1 MKLSLQQLSEQADVS
16 ERSIRYYIQ
25 KGLLPRPQGE
35 TRAAWYGQEHLAN
48 LLRIRAWQQQGLSL
62 DAIADLL
69 LAKTQPPV
77 PAQRPGTVQVRSHL
91 VLAAGLE
98 LVVSPDQAGLSQA
111 QLRQLFLAV
120 QAAYAELTGAD
131 PGAVSEPTAGP

>member
-1 MKLSLQQLSEQADVS
+1 MRLSLQQLSEQTDVP

-62 DAIADLL
+62 DAIAELL
-69 LAKTQPPV
+69 LATAAPPV
-77 PAQRPGTVQVRSHL
+77 PAQRPGTVQVHSHL
-91 VLAAGLE
+91 YLAAGVE
-98 LVVSPDQAGLSQA
+98 LVVCAERAGLSQA
-111 QLRQLFLAV
+111 QLRQLFQAV
-120 QAAYAELTGAD
+120 QAAYSD
-131 PGAVSEPTAGP
+131 ITAAGLAAAAPSHQD

>member
-1 MKLSLQQLSEQADVS
+1 MKFSLQQLSEQADVP

-69 LAKTQPPV
+69 LAKTQPPA
-77 PAQRPGTVQVRSHL
+77 PAQRPGTVQVHSHL
-91 VLAAGLE
+91 HVTEGVE
-98 LVVSPDQAGLSQA
+98 LVVCAERAGLSQA
-111 QLRQLFLAV
+111 QLRRLFQAV
-120 QAAYAELTGAD
+120 QAAFSDISA
-131 PGAVSEPTAGP
+131 AGDTVAAPAQD